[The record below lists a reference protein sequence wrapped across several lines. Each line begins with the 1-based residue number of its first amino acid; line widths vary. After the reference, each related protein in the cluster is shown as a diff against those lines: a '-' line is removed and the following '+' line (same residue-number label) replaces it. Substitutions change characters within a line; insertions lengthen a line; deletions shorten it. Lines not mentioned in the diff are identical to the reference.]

1 MSENQKQ
8 NDGQVETT
16 GHAWDGGDLQ
26 EYNTPL
32 PRWWLWAFY
41 ATVVFAVIY
50 WILYPAWPIGDTYT
64 KGISTITYEVD
75 GEERTSHWNTRARL
89 MRDMQESPAAVR
101 QQEFLDQVSGMEYED
116 VAADPDLMAFAR
128 SYGAGLFGDN
138 CAACHQT
145 GGGGVIGLYPNLVDG
160 EWYWGGDY
168 ETIETTL
175 RNGRAGFM
183 QAFDDTLSDEE
194 IHQVSSYVLSLSGH
208 DVDEAAAA
216 EGDEIF
222 NGSVGGCF
230 ACHGEGGTGQQALG
244 APNLTTEIW
253 SIPDVHGRDT
263 IEGKLEEIEQ
273 VVRRG
278 VNTAD
283 GFQRE
288 MPAFGE
294 RLSEEEIRML
304 TLYVRD
310 LGGSL

>member
-1 MSENQKQ
+1 M
-8 NDGQVETT
+8 
-16 GHAWDGGDLQ
+16 
-26 EYNTPL
+26 
-32 PRWWLWAFY
+32 
-41 ATVVFAVIY
+41 
-50 WILYPAWPIGDTYT
+50 
-64 KGISTITYEVD
+64 
-75 GEERTSHWNTRARL
+75 
-89 MRDMQESPAAVR
+89 
-101 QQEFLDQVSGMEYED
+101 
-116 VAADPDLMAFAR
+116 
-128 SYGAGLFGDN
+128 
-138 CAACHQT
+138 
-145 GGGGVIGLYPNLVDG
+145 
-160 EWYWGGDY
+160 
-168 ETIETTL
+168 
-175 RNGRAGFM
+175 
-183 QAFDDTLSDEE
+183 
-194 IHQVSSYVLSLSGH
+194 SSYVLSLSGH